1 MMADILAFSGSCR
14 SGSFSKMLLAAAIKE
29 SRLQGASVRE
39 IDLRAFDLPIYDG
52 DLERS
57 QGLPR
62 GAFELREIVKAHRTI
77 LIASTD
83 YNGGVVPLL
92 KNALDWVSRPHE
104 DEANLSAIEGKT
116 VALISCSLGMFG
128 GQRAQ
133 AHLRQSFQVM
143 RCLVIPDTV
152 CVAFA
157 DQAFDVHG
165 RLKSDAARQMLSRA
179 IRELI
184 RVSSALLAFD
194 SRTKVFASHDDVVR

>member
-1 MMADILAFSGSCR
+1 MTADILAFSGSSR
-14 SGSFSKMLLAAAIKE
+14 IGSLSKTLLAAGIAE
-29 SRLQGASVRE
+29 LRTQGASVRE
-39 IDLRAFDLPIYDG
+39 VDLRSFDLPLYDG

-57 QGLPR
+57 RGLPR
-62 GAFELREIVKAHRTI
+62 GAFDLREIVKAHRT
-77 LIASTD
+77 LLVASTD

-104 DEANLSAIEGKT
+104 GEANLSAIEGKT

-157 DQAFDVHG
+157 DQAFDGQG
-165 RLKSDAARQMLSRA
+165 RLKSDVARQMLSRT

-184 RVSSALLAFD
+184 RVSSALLAYD
-194 SRTKVFASHDDVVR
+194 RRT